1 MNEATQSPSDQGLST
16 ISRIIGV
23 ITSPRPTF
31 DDIVQRP
38 TWLVPFV
45 LVVALGVLNSYLLID
60 LIAKAQVEQM
70 SQNPNVTEQQIEM
83 TTNITKSYG
92 WMFAIV
98 TTPLFYVIVGAVL
111 LFTGNVI
118 LGGESRFKVLF
129 SVTCWS
135 GVISI
140 ITSAITVPIM
150 LSRGAI
156 ESPTSLA
163 FLAPS
168 DDKTSFLYSL
178 LSSLD
183 LLTIWYVAVMGIGVA
198 AAYKF
203 TNQKGITVTATWWI
217 ILIVVGAGWRAMFS

>member
-98 TTPLFYVIVGAVL
+98 TTPLF
-111 LFTGNVI
+111 
-118 LGGESRFKVLF
+118 
-129 SVTCWS
+129 
-135 GVISI
+135 
-140 ITSAITVPIM
+140 M
-150 LSRGAI
+150 
-156 ESPTSLA
+156 
-163 FLAPS
+163 
-168 DDKTSFLYSL
+168 
-178 LSSLD
+178 
-183 LLTIWYVAVMGIGVA
+183 
-198 AAYKF
+198 
-203 TNQKGITVTATWWI
+203 
-217 ILIVVGAGWRAMFS
+217 

>member
-1 MNEATQSPSDQGLST
+1 MNEATQSPSPEGMST

-23 ITSPRPTF
+23 ITSPRATF
-31 DDIVQRP
+31 DDIVQKP
-38 TWLVPFV
+38 TWLLPFL
-45 LVVALGVLNSYLLID
+45 LVVVLGVVNSYLLID
-60 LIAKAQVEQM
+60 IIADEQIEQM
-70 SQNPNVTEQQIEM
+70 SQNPNMTEQQMEM
-83 TTNITKSYG
+83 ASNITRNYG
-92 WMFAIV
+92 WMFAIA
-98 TTPLFYVIVGAVL
+98 TTPLFYVIVAAVL

-135 GVISI
+135 GIISI
-140 ITSAITVPIM
+140 IASAITVPVMI
-150 LSRGAI
+150 SREAI

-168 DDKTSFLYSL
+168 DDKTSFLYGL

-183 LLTIWYVAVMGIGVA
+183 LLTFWYVAVMGIGVA
-198 AAYKF
+198 AAYRF
-203 TNQKGITVTATWWI
+203 TSQKGIVVTTVWWL